1 MQPSMAGHCTAQTG
15 SFACLFGCSLLARP
29 LRLGSQRV
37 GSLCSVVSLTLPL
50 QTPSI
55 AWFTSNSKHWF
66 TTSFLAGKRC
76 SECGFTCICPPP
88 LPPPPHNSPGKCRKV
103 VHGVCQQPFRTHH
116 AKTGTSSGFG
126 FPGVSQCLNPCL
138 EPFGQ
143 YIITAGQSVL
153 AQWVWFEFDQ

>member
-1 MQPSMAGHCTAQTG
+1 MKHSIACHCTAQTG

-66 TTSFLAGKRC
+66 TTSFL
-76 SECGFTCICPPP
+76 PP
-88 LPPPPHNSPGKCRKV
+88 GRCRKAMLGPETL
-103 VHGVCQQPFRTHH
+103 HYRDCQLAASLNGVAARAATIKQASETSGLCR
-116 AKTGTSSGFG
+116 AVTGYREFHTSTPSFH
-126 FPGVSQCLNPCL
+126 L
-138 EPFGQ
+138 
-143 YIITAGQSVL
+143 
-153 AQWVWFEFDQ
+153 